1 MKLHLA
7 LSAIV
12 IPSVVGF
19 QQLTSQHV
27 AIRPVGKST
36 TTSVMAINEETDGEA
51 VNQRRSLIKGGVL
64 ALAGISYQVLFNP
77 GVANAGLLDDYGT
90 DPSKIQQ
97 KEEPKRMASEET
109 KCSGSKSW
117 TIESKNRRESLFEY
131 DNQ

>member
-64 ALAGISYQVLFNP
+64 ALAGISSQVLLNP

-97 KEEPKRMASEET
+97 KEEPKKKEVFQYAP
-109 KCSGSKSW
+109 KQ
-117 TIESKNRRESLFEY
+117 ESDMEPNLRSNY
-131 DNQ
+131 YYPT